1 MGSEQSRMKKSL
13 GSMCAGT
20 MHNYFVGD
28 VVWHGWEDICP
39 QHGSLTCGCEKTAE
53 TEWPLPTAEDEN
65 GPF

>member
-1 MGSEQSRMKKSL
+1 MGMGSEQSRMKKSL

-20 MHNYFVGD
+20 MD
-28 VVWHGWEDICP
+28 VCP